1 MSGDAGAAPRRTALH
16 GRHVAAGAVLTEFA
30 GWELPLRYGSETAEH
45 LAVRSGVGVFDLS
58 HMGEIE
64 VRGPDAAGVLDA
76 VLVGDLGSLRV
87 GRAKY
92 TLLCDDGGG
101 VVDDLVVY
109 RPGEEDFLVV
119 ANAANVG
126 EVAGAL
132 ATAAVGRDATA
143 VDVTADVALIAV
155 QGPAS
160 AATLAD
166 VLSRDHCTVH
176 VAQGNDP
183 ATLSDPETVTGLRRY
198 GCVRTDVAGAAAVV
212 GRTGYTGEDGFEIYV
227 PAGDAPAVWDAVL
240 DSGRPHG
247 AVPAGL
253 AARDT
258 LRLEAGMA
266 LYGHELTRETDPF
279 EAGLGRLVA
288 LGKPGTFPGRDALA
302 ERAAREPARRLMGLL
317 AEGRRILRHGHPLT
331 APSGPGTVTSGAWS
345 PTLQRSIA
353 LAYVPAGD
361 AGPGTA
367 VAADVRGTTVTA
379 VVTATPFHRPPTG
392 GAT

>member
-1 MSGDAGAAPRRTALH
+1 MRASPLH
-16 GRHVAAGAVLTEFA
+16 EAHVAAGAVLTEFA
-30 GWELPLRYGSETAEH
+30 GWRLPLRYGSETAEH
-45 LAVRSGVGVFDLS
+45 EAVRSGVGVFDLS

-76 VLVGDLGSLRV
+76 VLVGDLGGLRP

-109 RPGEEDFLVV
+109 RLGPEDLLVV

-126 EVAGAL
+126 EVAAAL
-132 ATAAVGRDATA
+132 AAAAPGRDAA
-143 VDVTADVALIAV
+143 VADVTADVALVAV
-155 QGPAS
+155 QGPA
-160 AATLAD
+160 APEALGD
-166 VLSRDHCTVH
+166 VLD
-176 VAQGNDP
+176 DP
-183 ATLSDPETVTGLRRY
+183 AAVLALRRY
-198 GCVRTDVAGAAAVV
+198 GCLRTEVAGVPAFV
-212 GRTGYTGEDGFEIYV
+212 GRTGYTGEDGFELYL
-227 PAGDAPAVWDAVL
+227 PAARARAVWDAVL
-240 DSGRPHG
+240 AAGRDHG

-266 LYGHELTRETDPF
+266 LYGHELTRDTDPF

-288 LGKPGTFPGRDALA
+288 LGKPGGFPGREALA
-302 ERAAREPARRLMGLL
+302 DRAAREPARRLVGLL
-317 AEGRRILRHGHPLT
+317 ADGRRILRHGQALT
-331 APSGPGTVTSGAWS
+331 APSGAGTVTSGAWS

-353 LAYVPAGD
+353 LAYLPAGD
-361 AGPGTA
+361 AEPGT
-367 VAADVRGTTVTA
+367 VVTADVRGTAVTA
-379 VVTATPFHRPPTG
+379 VVTATPFHRPPPG